1 MRLRLLA
8 WFLLATALLSA
19 AAAHPNAPAHPNV
32 PAAAQASAHFDAAA
46 ATQAWL
52 DTVPPSAHARSDAY
66 FVGGYWLMLWDFLY
80 GAAVLI
86 FVLVTRMSVRFRD
99 LAERVTRVLFFRD
112 LIYWVEFLIVYAVL
126 TFPLTVYEGFF
137 REKQYGLLNQD
148 FAGWF
153 RDQLVVLA
161 LGVMLGG
168 IAVAVFVMLV
178 RRLPRTW
185 HIWGTIVGVAFTA
198 IGALI
203 TPIFLMPLFNTY
215 SPLPEGPL
223 KTRILSLAHANG
235 IPVNNVYTENA
246 SRQSDRVSANVSGIF
261 GTDRITLNDNL
272 LNRVSPDGVMATM
285 GHEMGHYVMH
295 HIYNS
300 ILFAAIGIFLSLA
313 ILRWGLNWCYLR
325 FGSRWG
331 ARDNADISLFP
342 AALLIISTLSFFTIP
357 VGNTF
362 TRTQEYEADIFGIN
376 ASRLPDGEAEVDVL
390 LGEYRKLD
398 PSPVEEFLFYDH
410 PAGRRRIY
418 AAMRWKAENLCL
430 FDPGLP
436 CATGTDRRK

>member
-1 MRLRLLA
+1 MNLRLLA
-8 WFLLATALLSA
+8 WFLFASALLCTA
-19 AAAHPNAPAHPNV
+19 APARPNV
-32 PAAAQASAHFDAAA
+32 PAAAQTSAHFDAAV

-52 DTVPPSAHARSDAY
+52 DTLPPSAHARSDAY
-66 FVGGYWLMLWDFLY
+66 FMGGYWLMLWDFLY
-80 GAAVLI
+80 GTAVLI
-86 FVLVTRMSVRFRD
+86 LLLVTKMSASFRD
-99 LAERVTRVLFFRD
+99 LADRITRILFFRD
-112 LIYWVEFLIVYAVL
+112 LVYWVEFLIVYAAL
-126 TFPLTVYEGFF
+126 TFPLTIYESFF
-137 REKQYGLLNQD
+137 REKQYGLLNQN
-148 FAGWF
+148 FAGWL
-153 RDQLVVLA
+153 RDQLVTLA
-161 LGVMLGG
+161 LGLVLGG

-185 HIWGTIVGVAFTA
+185 HIWGTIVGVAFTGL
-198 IGALI
+198 GALI

-215 SPLPEGPL
+215 SPLPDGPL
-223 KTRILSLAHANG
+223 KSRILSLAHANG

-246 SRQSDRVSANVSGIF
+246 SRQSDRVSANVSGLF

-272 LNRVSPDGVMATM
+272 LNRVSPEGVMATM

-300 ILFAAIGIFLSLA
+300 ILFAAIGIFVSFA

-325 FGSRWG
+325 YGTRW
-331 ARDNADISLFP
+331 AVRDNADIALLP
-342 AALLIISTLSFFTIP
+342 AALLIISTLSFVTIP
-357 VGNTF
+357 IGNTF

-376 ASRLPDGEAEVDVL
+376 AARQPDGEAEVDVL

-398 PSPVEEFLFYDH
+398 PSPVEESLFYDH

-430 FDPGLP
+430 FDPALP
-436 CATGTDRRK
+436 CATGNR